1 MVEVRLQTKRRMRMK
16 KLVQSIITVL
26 MIIVLM
32 VWLSGC
38 TKEGPMERAGKKVD
52 KAVEDIKK

>member
-1 MVEVRLQTKRRMRMK
+1 MK